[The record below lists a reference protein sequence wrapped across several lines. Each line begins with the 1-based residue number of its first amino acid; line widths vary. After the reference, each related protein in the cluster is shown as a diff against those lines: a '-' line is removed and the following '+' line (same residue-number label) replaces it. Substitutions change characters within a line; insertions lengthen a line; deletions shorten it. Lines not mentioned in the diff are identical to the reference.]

1 MIISCVDAQLSP
13 MGLQKR
19 LARKAARQ
27 QREKCA
33 VEARVSAALHRA
45 ATSKLA
51 RPDYLDRNYAGQ
63 RQQRQK
69 RGAWRPKISQ
79 RVRRPEPGPERYAR

>member
-1 MIISCVDAQLSP
+1 M
-13 MGLQKR
+13 R

-27 QREKCA
+27 EREKRA
-33 VEARVSAALHRA
+33 VEARVLAALNRA
-45 ATSKLA
+45 TTSKVAL
-51 RPDYLDRNYAGQ
+51 PDYLDTNYAGQ

-69 RGAWRPKISQ
+69 RGAWRPKISY